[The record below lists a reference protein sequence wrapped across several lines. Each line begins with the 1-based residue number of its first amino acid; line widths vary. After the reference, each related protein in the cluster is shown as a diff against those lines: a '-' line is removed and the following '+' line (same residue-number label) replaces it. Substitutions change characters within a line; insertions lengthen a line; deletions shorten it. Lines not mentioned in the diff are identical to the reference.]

1 MNPSQIRRAR
11 RLLDDIERLDH
22 QPKVFPLIRELR
34 ALLEPPPTLR
44 EIFDMVPGDTIEAK
58 AQAVGISRS
67 LYYKTINGEHR
78 PRDGTVR
85 LLATVSGLPIETV
98 RAACP

>member
-1 MNPSQIRRAR
+1 MNPNQIRRAR
-11 RLLDDIERLDH
+11 RLLDDIERFDL

-34 ALLEPPPTLR
+34 ALLEPPPSLR
-44 EIFDMVPGDTIEAK
+44 EIFDMIPGETIEAK

-78 PRDGTVR
+78 PRDATVR
-85 LLATVSGLPIETV
+85 LIASVSGLPIEIV
-98 RAACP
+98 RAARP